1 MSSPNRTE
9 RPGGDRSTKSSPGP
23 NRKHATSN
31 CLKILVIDVGGTQ
44 VKVPATGHR
53 LRVEF
58 PSKPKLKE
66 KL

>member
-1 MSSPNRTE
+1 
-9 RPGGDRSTKSSPGP
+9 
-23 NRKHATSN
+23 
-31 CLKILVIDVGGTQ
+31 LKILVIDVGGTQ